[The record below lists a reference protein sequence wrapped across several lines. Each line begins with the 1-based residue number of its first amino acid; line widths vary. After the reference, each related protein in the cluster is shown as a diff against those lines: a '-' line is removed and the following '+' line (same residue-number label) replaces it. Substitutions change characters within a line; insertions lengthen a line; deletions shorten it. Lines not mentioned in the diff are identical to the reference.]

1 MNINSKG
8 KGDLIAYGCVDTTV
22 AAILNDF
29 VKVSWTGR
37 KFILLILYDYLS
49 KKYIMI
55 VDDTTFIDLPT
66 GNIIS
71 YLNDTSLLYGVF
83 ISLISASQSYD
94 FDVDEHAIINPRGG
108 KQYIYSG

>member
-1 MNINSKG
+1 M
-8 KGDLIAYGCVDTTV
+8 AYGCVDTSV
-22 AAILNDF
+22 AAIVNDF
-29 VKVSWTGR
+29 VKVSWNNR
-37 KFILLILYDYLS
+37 KSILVILDDYLF
-49 KKYIMI
+49 KKYIII
-55 VDDTTFIDLPT
+55 VDDTTSIDLPT

-94 FDVDEHAIINPRGG
+94 FDVDEHAVINPRGG

>member
-8 KGDLIAYGCVDTTV
+8 KGNLIAYVCVDTTV

-49 KKYIMI
+49 KKYITI
-55 VDDTTFIDLPT
+55 EDETTSIDLLT
-66 GNIIS
+66 GN
-71 YLNDTSLLYGVF
+71 
-83 ISLISASQSYD
+83 LIY
-94 FDVDEHAIINPRGG
+94 
-108 KQYIYSG
+108 